1 MVMVSSKI
9 ETCQQGEKG
18 IKEIKT
24 GLTELSMAIKGAE
37 TESQI
42 IVYRVI
48 VAMLQLSRRPG
59 TTEIYILCLFQL
71 RGYTSTL
78 YAACRCR
85 DEKADSHAA
94 NCIFNHKIQLQIK
107 MERILSDISFLAL
120 ICITLYPQH
129 FHPPTS
135 THT

>member
-1 MVMVSSKI
+1 MGMVSSKI
-9 ETCQQGEKG
+9 EKCQQGERR

-24 GLTELSMAIKGAE
+24 GLTELSMAIREGAGKE
-37 TESQI
+37 NQI

-48 VAMLQLSRRPG
+48 VAMLRLSRRPG
-59 TTEIYILCLFQL
+59 IAETYTLCPFQL
-71 RGYTSTL
+71 RGYIPIL

-85 DEKADSHAA
+85 DAE

-107 MERILSDISFLAL
+107 MQRILSDISFSAL